1 MSESQRAILRGVV
14 AQWGYGKSGNWK
26 WLYWTDDVEV
36 LISVGFIAR
45 HEESFNHYRPTPLGM
60 EQV

>member
-1 MSESQRAILRGVV
+1 MSEMQRAILQGVV

-26 WLYWTDDVEV
+26 FLHSTADVEALV
-36 LISVGFIAR
+36 EGGFIAR

-60 EQV
+60 EKV